1 MRNIAPTGMSSLD
14 GLSKAGAGL
23 HREVKNDDGTVSD
36 SLKYVAYHAKKEVLE
51 IAYSEYD
58 SHTSPCRLEEI
69 VPLPLSAHHESGLK
83 DLYSRQRSFIKHFW
97 NEVAYDNGEYIMC
110 PLCGQKVVADLD
122 HYIPRSK
129 MSEYSVHLLNLIPVC
144 HECND
149 HKGEL
154 WLGSDNK
161 RLIFNAYFDRLESVS
176 ELISASIVIDVDISY
191 PRVELSLDEGA
202 IASRGDVGR
211 LVASTYNSIR
221 SIREQWKSKASSV
234 LKSQIR
240 HILSS
245 MKTRRNRGLYTEGD
259 WGFERETMQENIL
272 SLSSHEFIEKVVCEK
287 MLTSKAFS
295 DWIVEEFKKL

>member
-1 MRNIAPTGMSSLD
+1 M
-14 GLSKAGAGL
+14 
-23 HREVKNDDGTVSD
+23 
-36 SLKYVAYHAKKEVLE
+36 
-51 IAYSEYD
+51 AYSFEKQVKR
-58 SHTSPCRLEEI
+58 TER
-69 VPLPLSAHHESGLK
+69 A
-83 DLYSRQRSFIKHFW
+83 
-97 NEVAYDNGEYIMC
+97 DNI
-110 PLCGQKVVADLD
+110 
-122 HYIPRSK
+122 
-129 MSEYSVHLLNLIPVC
+129 N
-144 HECND
+144 
-149 HKGEL
+149 
-154 WLGSDNK
+154 
-161 RLIFNAYFDRLESVS
+161 SVS
-176 ELISASIVIDVDISY
+176 PAKSY
-191 PRVELSLDEGA
+191 PCLKLVFNDNWNGDA

>member
-1 MRNIAPTGMSSLD
+1 MSLLYFSDRSLQW
-14 GLSKAGAGL
+14 GYFNP
-23 HREVKNDDGTVSD
+23 R
-36 SLKYVAYHAKKEVLE
+36 KYK
-51 IAYSEYD
+51 S
-58 SHTSPCRLEEI
+58 
-69 VPLPLSAHHESGLK
+69 
-83 DLYSRQRSFIKHFW
+83 
-97 NEVAYDNGEYIMC
+97 
-110 PLCGQKVVADLD
+110 
-122 HYIPRSK
+122 
-129 MSEYSVHLLNLIPVC
+129 LNLMSRL
-144 HECND
+144 
-149 HKGEL
+149 KGFVRLDVNEQL
-154 WLGSDNK
+154 WWQLTP
-161 RLIFNAYFDRLESVS
+161 FT
-176 ELISASIVIDVDISY
+176 
-191 PRVELSLDEGA
+191 P

-287 MLTSKAFS
+287 MLTSKSFS